1 MVHGETYYVKL
12 TTNPPISMSGYT
24 GTYQVV
30 TGAGIELKTGA
41 MVTGDNYIEMTVPT
55 ADIPKGSYYI
65 RSFITYP
72 DGFIQCASNE
82 QVDITF

>member
-12 TTNPPISMSGYT
+12 TPNPPISMSGYT
-24 GTYQVV
+24 GEYHVV
-30 TGAGIELKTGA
+30 TGQGVDVKTGA
-41 MVTGDNYIEMTVPT
+41 MVTGINYIEMTVPT
-55 ADIPKGSYYI
+55 ADIPKGSYYF

-82 QVDITF
+82 LVDITF